1 MSHAIR
7 DAKTGKYFPVD
18 SYAHVQELQ
27 KMETGGQLDTQLSNT
42 SFQVKGNPNV
52 TDGNHYPELNANLDH
67 NEVVKDNF
75 VYSTKLKT
83 PAGKPFSFEAAK
95 LEKSTGKAQKILM
108 SNPSDQMAKN
118 TIMMNESS
126 MSSLAKLQETM
137 ATAMGHRDAPA
148 QGMATGGFYDDG
160 GPGDPP
166 YTFVGLTNNKEF
178 PVANLT
184 GKEWLDFTNPYDPAK
199 GTRRRP
205 VTPDTF
211 TGVKFA
217 PNQAAIDLGRDGM
230 YYNPYD
236 RTFSVRNSR
245 GEYVS
250 VTPNPGQFDVSGDNI
265 KDLIGNKSYNVAEHL
280 RYVQSP
286 KAESAGPSG
295 PTLETPS
302 NVLTNPSETIE
313 ELGAFPYPV
322 TTPNPV
328 TAPVT
333 DTPRGT
339 GSRGRSKPS
348 TPSKPL
354 TPWDKLYAGVSKNKP
369 APYDPNAMPSE
380 ADVLAQLGPATNA
393 TRADDRLSRLGPL
406 QAPTEDSKSMSMD
419 AVTPGAVPRN
429 IFAGTD
435 PQFTVGDGLQ
445 ALTVLSKFGQLQ
457 GGAEVERPYYDTT
470 SITKENFDPSN
481 ALAQSNRNFQTGL
494 NTLQNSSINQN
505 RSFLNKLQVN
515 KLTQDSDILTK
526 YNQMNQSARTQYE
539 ARTADQRRYNIG
551 QTVGTNDLN
560 ARNRAAYKEA
570 VDVAL
575 NSVGNYGKALNEKR
589 TAYDSLAVL
598 QKMFPDVYARI
609 MAEQQKTPK

>member
-1 MSHAIR
+1 MKKKPRKYFSGGDIASILPMVADLAGNYINAATYEFDPKGPAYKADWTKGISQGVVGVIPELIKQQKDSKKRSAYVASATPGSYQQGGPIQPTPRPVSRGVRPQGYSVYTDIPVVTPQRPVVDPFNPFPVVQPPTILPVRIPSGGSSKSKSKDRYREMETGGPIEPNLKFLGRSQNPEFLNLVKSRTSGGYPKTGVNTDKWNTLKTFDNGDSLVSYSTSWREGSTDQIGTGVSHAIR

-42 SFQVKGNPNV
+42 SFQVKGNPNI

-108 SNPSDQMAKN
+108 SNPNDQMAKN

-137 ATAMGHRDAPA
+137 ATSMGLREGRERSFAN
-148 QGMATGGFYDDG
+148 GGFYDNG

-166 YTFVGLTNNKEF
+166 YTFVGLTSNKEF

-199 GTRRRP
+199 GARRRP

-211 TGVKFA
+211 TGVKLA

-280 RYVQSP
+280 RFMQSP
-286 KAESAGPSG
+286 KLENAGPSG
-295 PTLETPS
+295 PSLETPS

-322 TTPNPV
+322 VTPNPV
-328 TAPVT
+328 HCSTSNRHT
-333 DTPRGT
+333 KKQE
-339 GSRGRSKPS
+339 SRGRSKPS
-348 TPSKPL
+348 TPSKTVNPL
-354 TPWDKLYAGVSKNKP
+354 G
-369 APYDPNAMPSE
+369 
-380 ADVLAQLGPATNA
+380 
-393 TRADDRLSRLGPL
+393 
-406 QAPTEDSKSMSMD
+406 
-419 AVTPGAVPRN
+419 
-429 IFAGTD
+429 
-435 PQFTVGDGLQ
+435 
-445 ALTVLSKFGQLQ
+445 
-457 GGAEVERPYYDTT
+457 
-470 SITKENFDPSN
+470 
-481 ALAQSNRNFQTGL
+481 
-494 NTLQNSSINQN
+494 
-505 RSFLNKLQVN
+505 
-515 KLTQDSDILTK
+515 
-526 YNQMNQSARTQYE
+526 
-539 ARTADQRRYNIG
+539 
-551 QTVGTNDLN
+551 
-560 ARNRAAYKEA
+560 
-570 VDVAL
+570 
-575 NSVGNYGKALNEKR
+575 
-589 TAYDSLAVL
+589 
-598 QKMFPDVYARI
+598 
-609 MAEQQKTPK
+609 